1 MANVYS
7 GSDPKNKLRVREVDG
22 TPNVFPV
29 STIVVS
35 NDTLTNDGGG
45 QVTITTGGGGGGSVS
60 ITADNTGTTFVDAT
74 VSPSPIT
81 GTGTISVDLN
91 ATGTTDGTTFLRGDN
106 TFTNVLTGDA
116 SFGGSVRIG
125 NTGAASAPL
134 QVNSTAA
141 RVGFIVSSVSGS
153 YLEFFDL
160 NTSGLNYVNIGAT
173 GDALT
178 FKSNDVQFRM
188 PTSDGATPGEYLIT
202 DAAGALSFSPFPTA
216 QPTPD
221 PGLGVAGV
229 TAALQAAG
237 IFI

>member
-29 STIVVS
+29 NTIVVS
-35 NDTLTNDGGG
+35 NGTLTNDGGG
-45 QVTITTGGGGGGSVS
+45 QVTITTGGGGGGGVS
-60 ITADNTGTTFVDAT
+60 ITADNSGTTFIDAT

-81 GTGTISVDLN
+81 GTGTISADLN

-106 TFTNVLTGDA
+106 TFTNVLTGNA
-116 SFGGSVRIG
+116 SFGGSIRIG
-125 NTGAASAPL
+125 NTGTPIASL
-134 QVNSTAA
+134 QINATVSRMGLLTSTQSNA
-141 RVGFIVSSVSGS
+141 

-160 NTSGLNYVNIGAT
+160 GTSGSNFVNIGAT
-173 GDALT
+173 GDLLS
-178 FKSNDVQFRM
+178 FKSNNVSYTM
-188 PTSDGATPGEYLIT
+188 PSSDGANPGDFLIT
-202 DAAGALSFSPFPTA
+202 DAAGALSFSPFPNS

-221 PGLGVAGV
+221 PGLGLAGV

-237 IFI
+237 IFV

>member
-1 MANVYS
+1 MGNVYS

-29 STIVVS
+29 NTIVVS
-35 NDTLTNDGGG
+35 NGTLTNDGGG

-60 ITADNTGTTFVDAT
+60 ITADNTGTTFIDAT

-81 GTGTISVDLN
+81 GTGTISADLN

-106 TFTNVLTGDA
+106 TFTNVLTGNA
-116 SFGGSVRIG
+116 SFGGSIRIG
-125 NTGAASAPL
+125 NTGAASPPL
-134 QVNSTAA
+134 HVNSTAS
-141 RVGFIVSSVSGS
+141 RVGFIVSNQNGA

-160 NTSGLNYVNIGAT
+160 ATSGLNYVNIGAT
-173 GDALT
+173 GDRLS
-178 FKSNDVQFRM
+178 FKSNNVQFLM
-188 PTSDGATPGEYLIT
+188 PSADGTSAGDFLIT
-202 DAAGALSFSPFPTA
+202 DGAGDLSFSPFPNA

-221 PGLGVAGV
+221 PGLGLAGV

-237 IFI
+237 IFV